1 MPVIPQAPEKRPTA
15 SRQRPYAVV
24 MIPRGR
30 EGDTTREQNGD
41 KTYDIVERAQPGRN
55 EAKLDGAERDA
66 AAVAH
71 REVAANL
78 R

>member
-1 MPVIPQAPEKRPTA
+1 
-15 SRQRPYAVV
+15 

-30 EGDTTREQNGD
+30 EGDTTREQNGE
-41 KTYDIVERAQPGRN
+41 KTYDFVERAQPGRN
-55 EAKLDGAERDA
+55 YAELDGAELDA